1 MRIEIAVKD
10 YIFKIKA
17 YISIILVCAFF
28 ININIGCKSHFSTTE
43 QILRAMQLPMQV
55 LRLIFP
61 QQLDGIAFLMRT
73 CQRSN

>member
-10 YIFKIKA
+10 YIFIIKSV
-17 YISIILVCAFF
+17 YQYNTGMRFF
-28 ININIGCKSHFSTTE
+28 ININNSRNIAH
-43 QILRAMQLPMQV
+43 IQV